1 MQEKFKYHSKCRVM
15 QLTHLIF
22 ADDIMLFCKADEES
36 TVLMMQKFEE
46 FARVSGLEVNRMKSQ
61 VFFSGVREGQ
71 KVALIQKLG
80 FAEGQL
86 LVRYLGLPL
95 ISKKLSP
102 GACQPIIDK
111 IHQRIGSWATKFLSY
126 AGRVQLV
133 NSVLFHIEVFWSGA
147 LLIPKKVLK
156 LIDATCRNFIWCGKW
171 NYNAMSLVAWD
182 DVCVPR
188 KEGGLGLKQLLHWN
202 KAALG
207 KLVWNICQHQES
219 LWVKWAHGVL
229 LRGENFWKVKI
240 PTDCAWTWRQVL
252 KLRPLLKNI
261 IWMQVGDGRQV
272 SLFYDW
278 WAGELRFCELISK
291 DEIAV
296 WGHDLTVS
304 EWWDG
309 LDWTIPDSFV
319 RRHPMLVQIIR
330 CQKLSQQVDKAIWK
344 PAKNGLFTISS
355 CYEFLR
361 VKRPKVEWHRIVWA
375 GCIFLRHRFIFWL
388 VLRGR
393 LKTRDLLT
401 SRGMRIEKGCCL
413 CGRYD
418 ETCEHLFF
426 YCSFAK
432 EEWRLVLDFLNIHR
446 QPKRW
451 SVE

>member
-1 MQEKFKYHSKCRVM
+1 MH
-15 QLTHLIF
+15 LTHLIF

-36 TVLMMQKFEE
+36 TGLMMQKFEE

-86 LVRYLGLPL
+86 PVRYLGLPL

-126 AGRVQLV
+126 A
-133 NSVLFHIEVFWSGA
+133 
-147 LLIPKKVLK
+147 
-156 LIDATCRNFIWCGKW
+156 
-171 NYNAMSLVAWD
+171 AWD

-188 KEGGLGLKQLLHWN
+188 KEGGLGVKQLLHWN

-219 LWVKWAHGVL
+219 LWVKWAQVVL
-229 LRGENFWKVKI
+229 LRGEHFWKVKI

-330 CQKLSQQVDKAIWK
+330 CQKLSQQVDKAGAFSRDID
-344 PAKNGLFTISS
+344 SS
-355 CYEFLR
+355 FGWY
-361 VKRPKVEWHRIVWA
+361 
-375 GCIFLRHRFIFWL
+375 
-388 VLRGR
+388 
-393 LKTRDLLT
+393 
-401 SRGMRIEKGCCL
+401 
-413 CGRYD
+413 CGVD
-418 ETCEHLFF
+418 
-426 YCSFAK
+426 
-432 EEWRLVLDFLNIHR
+432 
-446 QPKRW
+446 
-451 SVE
+451 

>member
-1 MQEKFKYHSKCRVM
+1 
-15 QLTHLIF
+15 
-22 ADDIMLFCKADEES
+22 
-36 TVLMMQKFEE
+36 
-46 FARVSGLEVNRMKSQ
+46 MKSQ

-71 KVALIQKLG
+71 KVALIQELG

-86 LVRYLGLPL
+86 PLRYLGLPL

-111 IHQRIGSWATKFLSY
+111 IHQRIGSWAMKFLSY

-133 NSVLFHIEVFWSGA
+133 NSVLFHIQVFWSGA

-156 LIDATCRNFIWCGKW
+156 LIDAACRNFIWCGKW

-188 KEGGLGLKQLLHWN
+188 KEGGLGVKQLLHWN

-219 LWVKWAHGVL
+219 LWVKWAQVVL
-229 LRGENFWKVKI
+229 LRGENFWKLKI
-240 PTDCAWTWRQVL
+240 PADCAWTWRQVL
-252 KLRPLLKNI
+252 KLLPLLKNI

-296 WGHDLTVS
+296 LGHDLTVS

-319 RRHPMLVQIIR
+319 
-330 CQKLSQQVDKAIWK
+330 S
-344 PAKNGLFTISS
+344 
-355 CYEFLR
+355 E
-361 VKRPKVEWHRIVWA
+361 
-375 GCIFLRHRFIFWL
+375 
-388 VLRGR
+388 
-393 LKTRDLLT
+393 KTSHACPD
-401 SRGMRIEKGCCL
+401 
-413 CGRYD
+413 Y
-418 ETCEHLFF
+418 
-426 YCSFAK
+426 
-432 EEWRLVLDFLNIHR
+432 
-446 QPKRW
+446 
-451 SVE
+451 